1 MKNFFKV
8 VITFCSFISC
18 LLVLLNLYYL
28 SLIIS
33 LLSFILCFIFLKK
46 ERRLFLINIFIC
58 ICSIITNV
66 LILSNNYKKDIDIL
80 KDKNILVGDWL
91 YNDIN
96 GKYIFND
103 DYSYYQYISSN
114 RTDNYCYGEYNY
126 SYGGI
131 DNSGMVIKNDGNY
144 YYYTL
149 VLNTNYCIINGI
161 RDDKITKSEFVFS
174 VNVNDY
180 EDLLF
185 MDKVNNK
192 AFKLTKIN

>member
-1 MKNFFKV
+1 MKKILRF
-8 VITFCSFISC
+8 VIIFSTFISC
-18 LLVLLNLYYL
+18 LLVILNLYYL
-28 SLIIS
+28 SLIIA
-33 LLSFILCFIFLKK
+33 LLSFVLCFIFLKK

-58 ICSIITNV
+58 ICSITTNI
-66 LILSNNYKKDIDIL
+66 LILSNDYKKDIDVL
-80 KDKNILVGDWL
+80 KDKNILIGDWL

-103 DYSYYQYISSN
+103 DYSYYQYISSSEK
-114 RTDNYCYGEYNY
+114 DNYCCGQYNY

-131 DNSGMVIKNDGNY
+131 DNNGKVIKNDGNY

-161 RDDKITKSEFVFS
+161 KDDKITKSEFIFS
-174 VNVNDY
+174 VNKNNY

-185 MDKVNNK
+185 VDKTNNK
-192 AFKLTKIN
+192 AFKLNKIN